1 MPTGSTAEMQEVIT
15 RFSPGDKVRISF
27 LRGGKPMEATVT
39 LRNSSGTYAKVSS
52 DDKLSLGAKLSA
64 ADQET
69 LGRLELRGGVAV
81 ESVESEGR
89 FASAGIREGLVII
102 SVNNMTVTTPED
114 VEKIVKAL
122 KSAPSRDKVLFIT
135 GVYPSGKVAHFAV
148 DLSD

>member
-1 MPTGSTAEMQEVIT
+1 M
-15 RFSPGDKVRISF
+15 
-27 LRGGKPMEATVT
+27 
-39 LRNSSGTYAKVSS
+39 
-52 DDKLSLGAKLSA
+52 
-64 ADQET
+64 
-69 LGRLELRGGVAV
+69 AV

-89 FASAGIREGLVII
+89 FAAAGIREGLVII